1 MLVSLYYQNAVGSM
15 DYIDFEISCLHR
27 DDTPHSL
34 IPIEQ
39 RSRQPYGRAL
49 TWGKYRV
56 AYMNQGSYGDEE

>member
-39 RSRQPYGRAL
+39 RSSPTA
-49 TWGKYRV
+49 V
-56 AYMNQGSYGDEE
+56 P